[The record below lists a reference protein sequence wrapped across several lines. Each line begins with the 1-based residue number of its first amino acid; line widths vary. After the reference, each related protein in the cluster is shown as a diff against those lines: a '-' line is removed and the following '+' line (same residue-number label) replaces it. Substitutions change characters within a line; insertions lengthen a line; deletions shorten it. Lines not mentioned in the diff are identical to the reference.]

1 MTVATTT
8 TAQPSRR
15 RICGG
20 TSNSVPPRQ
29 LQTNKPSGE
38 IAHRKLERHGVCT
51 PSQEF
56 RFQKG
61 LSEGHRNNN
70 HCADGD
76 ER

>member
-29 LQTNKPSGE
+29 PQTNQPSGE
-38 IAHRKLERHGVCT
+38 IAERRLPLESHGVSST

-56 RFQKG
+56 K
-61 LSEGHRNNN
+61 GHRNNN